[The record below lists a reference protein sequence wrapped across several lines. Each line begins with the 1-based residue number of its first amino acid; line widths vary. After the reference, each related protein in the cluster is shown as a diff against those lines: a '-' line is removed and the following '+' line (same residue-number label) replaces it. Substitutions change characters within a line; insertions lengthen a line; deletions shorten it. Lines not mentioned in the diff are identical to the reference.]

1 MNEAL
6 KLKLESIPTNPGV
19 YQYKD
24 AEGKVIYVG
33 KAKNLRN
40 RVRSYFQSSKNLD
53 AKTKVLVSKISDVEL
68 IVTDNEIESLIL
80 EQNLIKKFKPRY
92 NIMLKDDKSYPFIV
106 VTKEPY
112 PRIFVT
118 RRIFRDGSKYFG
130 PYTDVKNMRESLKLI
145 REIFKVRSC
154 NYFLDAEVVRKRK
167 VRLCL
172 DYHIKKC
179 DGPCEELISELQY
192 NAMIDQAKQ
201 ILKGKSASLIQS
213 LEEEMQKLSD
223 EMQYEEAAEVR
234 DRIRG
239 LRQYAEKQKVVDHEF
254 TDRDVFAL
262 AIDGD
267 DACGI
272 VFKIREG
279 KILGKQHFYLSNA
292 EGRNESEM
300 LEQILQH
307 YYLEADFIPSEIFLP
322 KEIENEET
330 ICKWLSECRA
340 ESKEHGVRNVEIV
353 VPKIG
358 DKAKLVVMCA
368 TNAKLLLQ
376 DLKLQ
381 KEKQKNFVPHNVR
394 SLHRDL
400 RLPKLP
406 RRIECF
412 DNSNIQGSDAVAS
425 MVVFVDGKP
434 KKSEYRKFKIK
445 TVVGADDFESM
456 KEVVFRRYKRVLEEN
471 LEMPDLIVVDG
482 GKGQLSSAIEAL
494 NELNVASYEFR
505 VRGEQGSNGVMEKW
519 RSGVTEN
526 ETPSTFHLTPKITE
540 HATRNSQLVTIPI
553 VGLAK
558 RLEEIFLPNESE
570 PILLPRSSSSLKLLQ
585 QIRDEAHRFAIAFH
599 RSLRT
604 KRTLQTELDLIEGI
618 GKKRAKELLE
628 VFGSV
633 QGVKFATE
641 EQLIEVVGEKVAESI
656 KEYFEEVSAK

>member
-1 MNEAL
+1 MISETLQN
-6 KLKLESIPTNPGV
+6 KLDTIPTNPGV

-24 AEGKVIYVG
+24 ADGRIIYVG

-40 RVRSYFQSSKNLD
+40 RVRSYFQSSRNLD
-53 AKTKVLVSKISDVEL
+53 AKTVVLVSKIADVEL

-92 NIMLKDDKSYPFIV
+92 NVVMKDDKSYPFIV
-106 VTKEPY
+106 ITKEPY

-118 RRIFRDGSKYFG
+118 RKIFHDGSKYFG

-145 REIFKVRSC
+145 RELFRVRSC
-154 NYFLDAEVVRKRK
+154 NFFLDAEVVRKKK

-179 DGPCEELISELQY
+179 DGPCEGLISEEQY
-192 NAMIDQAKQ
+192 NALIDQAKQ
-201 ILKGKSASLIQS
+201 VLKGKSVALVHQ
-213 LEEEMQKLSD
+213 LETEMEKLSQA
-223 EMQYEEAAEVR
+223 MQYEEAAEVR
-234 DRIRG
+234 DRVRG
-239 LRQYAEKQKVVDHEF
+239 LLQYAEKQKVVD
-254 TDRDVFAL
+254 TDLSDRDVFAL

-267 DACGI
+267 DACGVI
-272 VFKIREG
+272 FKIREG
-279 KILGKQHFYLSNA
+279 KILGKRHYYLSNV
-292 EGRNESEM
+292 EGKGEPEIV
-300 LEQILQH
+300 EQLMER
-307 YYLEADFIPSEIFLP
+307 YYLEADYIPEEIFLP
-322 KEIENEET
+322 TEIENEET
-330 ICKWLSECRA
+330 ICKWLNERRA
-340 ESKEHGVRNVEIV
+340 ESKERGVRSVEIV

-358 DKAKLVVMCA
+358 DKAKLIAMCA

-381 KEKQKNFVPHNVR
+381 KEKQKDFIPHSLR
-394 SLHRDL
+394 SLQRDL
-400 RLPKLP
+400 RLPKPP

-445 TVVGADDFESM
+445 TVVGADDFASM

-471 LEMPDLIVVDG
+471 LALPDLIVIDG
-482 GKGQLSSAIEAL
+482 GKGQLSSAITAL
-494 NELNVASYEFR
+494 NELQITNYELR
-505 VRGEQGSNGVMEKW
+505 ITNYELPITN
-519 RSGVTEN
+519 GVTEN
-526 ETPSTFHLTPKITE
+526 WSDGVEKP
-540 HATRNSQLVTIPI
+540 QIPNRKPLRKESFGQTTVI
-553 VGLAK
+553 GLAK

-570 PILLPRSSSSLKLLQ
+570 AILLPKTSSSLKLLQ
-585 QIRDEAHRFAIAFH
+585 QIRDEAHRFAVAFH
-599 RSLRT
+599 RLLRE
-604 KRTLQTELDLIEGI
+604 KRTLQTELDLIHGI

-641 EQLIEVVGEKVAESI
+641 EQLAGVVGEKVASTI
-656 KEYFEEVSAK
+656 KEYFEVEAVETH